1 MSTSDNSFRDLVA
14 RLNAMN
20 NITPE
25 QERASLMEAAGKAPK
40 VLDDKEVSLAD
51 IAKLAG
57 IKEYVEPVK
66 HSKKAEAL
74 VESITKEPKSE
85 SSIAKAIK
93 ESDADDSIAT
103 NIKKEVNEEV
113 NRLDKIA
120 ELEAQLAELKT
131 EQKEEQT
138 YDSKGFREVITKDI
152 AEYVKNAEDSQ
163 LVELYNTISDN
174 EAVYNEESSSILI
187 KTPETTEII
196 ADAEKAEAPEEDQID
211 EKTKDMVDYD
221 RNKEEPHTPEPSLN
235 DLVKQDAESK
245 DDEDEEDEEAG
256 EVPML
261 DKDFD
266 EGEEV
271 ELPAEDKFTN
281 DLDPAE
287 KK

>member
-1 MSTSDNSFRDLVA
+1 M
-14 RLNAMN
+14 
-20 NITPE
+20 
-25 QERASLMEAAGKAPK
+25 
-40 VLDDKEVSLAD
+40 
-51 IAKLAG
+51 
-57 IKEYVEPVK
+57 
-66 HSKKAEAL
+66 
-74 VESITKEPKSE
+74 
-85 SSIAKAIK
+85 
-93 ESDADDSIAT
+93 
-103 NIKKEVNEEV
+103 
-113 NRLDKIA
+113 
-120 ELEAQLAELKT
+120 AELKT

>member
-1 MSTSDNSFRDLVA
+1 MSTDTSFRDLVA

-20 NITPE
+20 NVTPE

-57 IKEYVEPVK
+57 IKEYIEPVK
-66 HSKKAEAL
+66 HSKKAKKM
-74 VESITKEPKSE
+74 VESIVAEPKTE
-85 SSIAKAIK
+85 SSIAKAIA

-103 NIKKEVNEEV
+103 SIKKEVNEEV

-138 YDSKGFREVITKDI
+138 YDSKSFREVITKDI
-152 AEYVKNAEDSQ
+152 AEYIKGAEDTA

-196 ADAEKAEAPEEDQID
+196 ADAEKAEAPEEEVIADA
-211 EKTKDMVDYD
+211 D
-221 RNKEEPHTPEPSLN
+221 RNTSEPHRPEPSLN

-245 DDEDEEDEEAG
+245 DDEDEEDG

-261 DKDFD
+261 DKEFD
-266 EGEEV
+266 YDDEMGEEV
-271 ELPAEDKFTN
+271 EIEAPAEDKFTN
-281 DLDPAE
+281 DLDPAD